1 MRRDR
6 RAYSTFELLI
16 ALSIIGLTTAIAAP
30 RYFSSVRRSKLER
43 AAALVASDL
52 TRARD
57 NARAFGFDQTVAF
70 STERYSIT
78 TRTAAGTTS
87 KTINLTKD
95 PFENAVAALRTGAA
109 NSVTFNQY
117 GMPSNTI
124 VIALRSGTVIR
135 VLQVSEAGEVTLL
148 DAAPA
153 QAAIAANIT
162 DSAITAAYA
171 APVGP
176 D

>member
-1 MRRDR
+1 MHRDR
-6 RAYSTFELLI
+6 NAFSTIELLI
-16 ALSIIGLTTAIAAP
+16 VLSIIGLTTAIAAP
-30 RYFSSVRRSKLER
+30 RYFSSMRRVKLER
-43 AAALVASDL
+43 AASLIAADL
-52 TRARD
+52 ARARD
-57 NARAFGFDQTVAF
+57 NARAFGFDQTIAF

-135 VLQVSEAGEVTLL
+135 VLQVSEAGEVKLL
-148 DAAPA
+148 DGTSA

-162 DSAITAAYA
+162 DSAITAAYT
-171 APVGP
+171 APLGP